1 MDETRF
7 DTLTRKLARV
17 SSRRGVLGGA
27 LGGALTLLSGSAV
40 VADRGRLRRRRDN
53 RSGQD
58 EPATIEGSLPPGV
71 LAGGIWE
78 ETLTMCHFDPESGGY
93 KVLPVSTTAVP
104 EYLARGDTLYIDCCV
119 DSDCGWRPCLTSTG
133 CIEGACAYDATVNA
147 QCDLENGA
155 MGICRSDAVCVP
167 VSTGAQVAEVAVG

>member
-7 DTLTRKLARV
+7 DSMTRMLTRA
-17 SSRRGVLGGA
+17 SSRRGMLGGA
-27 LGGALTLLSGSAV
+27 LGGTFALLSGSAV
-40 VADRGRLRRRRDN
+40 LADRGRFRRRKDN

-58 EPATIEGSLPPGV
+58 EPATIEGLLPAGV

-78 ETLTMCHFDPESGGY
+78 ETLTMCHFDPESGDY

-104 EYLARGDTLYIDCCV
+104 EYLARGDTLFIDCCV

-147 QCDLENGA
+147 QCDLGNGA
-155 MGICRSDAVCVP
+155 TGICRSDAVCVP
-167 VSTGAQVAEVAVG
+167 VSTGAQAAEVAVG